1 MTDPI
6 IPGLHAAVM
15 AGARALLRREHPYT
29 LWGDLNDLDQ
39 LAYRYEAREVLTAAY
54 PHLIA
59 PAIKA
64 AREDM
69 RERCADVCWDHDS
82 HSAIR
87 ALPLT
92 DPTA

>member
-1 MTDPI
+1 MTDPM
-6 IPGLHAAVM
+6 IPGLDAAVE
-15 AGARALLRREHPYT
+15 AAYPLLVAWPAQASEADVLRAI
-29 LWGDLNDLDQ
+29 
-39 LAYRYEAREVLTAAY
+39 LTAAY
-54 PHLIA
+54 PHLIE

-87 ALPLT
+87 ALPLI
-92 DPTA
+92 DPTESPEAV